1 MFNILL
7 RFFLA
12 AAHCYENFEDGETFE
27 ESDQV
32 LVNTIRDNTRYK
44 SVVEIKRVY
53 RHPLYKAPSLYND
66 LVVGEFG
73 RRLEYD
79 FNKFGDSPTCLDIGD
94 MDTVGEVATAQVKCQ
109 KENFKFC

>member
-1 MFNILL
+1 MTNTSIVS

-12 AAHCYENFEDGETFE
+12 AAHCYEDFE
-27 ESDQV
+27 ESPRHDQ
-32 LVNTIRDNTRYK
+32 LAFLNTIRDLTPYK
-44 SVVEIKRVY
+44 SIVEIKKLY

-79 FNKFGDSPTCLDIGD
+79 FDKYGDSPTCLNTEDRDIEGEIA
-94 MDTVGEVATAQVKCQ
+94 TVQVKHI
-109 KENFKFC
+109 KLLD